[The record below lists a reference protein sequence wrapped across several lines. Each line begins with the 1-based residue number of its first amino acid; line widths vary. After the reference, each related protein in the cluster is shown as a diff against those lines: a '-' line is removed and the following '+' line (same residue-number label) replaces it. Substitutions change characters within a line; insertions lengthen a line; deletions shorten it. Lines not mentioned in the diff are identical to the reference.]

1 MEETRQRIVDGA
13 LSLHLEKGI
22 AATSIKDIA
31 SRAKVGVGTVY
42 FHFAT
47 YEEVVRACGVRVN
60 IITRPPTPDVF
71 EGVET
76 LTNRVER
83 LVHELFAFYE
93 RYHWFDRLR
102 CERDKLGF
110 VGQAVT
116 RREAAIVALVRE
128 ALRPVAHE
136 EPIVQTVVALTDF
149 TVHKSLIA
157 SGMST
162 SDAAKQVTIVL
173 MAWLTTATQSRDT

>member
-1 MEETRQRIVDGA
+1 MEQTRQRIVDGA

-31 SRAKVGVGTVY
+31 ARAQVGIGTVY
-42 FHFAT
+42 FHFPT
-47 YEEVVRACGVRVN
+47 YEEVVRACAVQVT
-60 IITRPPTPDVF
+60 ILTRPPTPEIF

-76 LTNRVER
+76 LEDRLER
-83 LVHELFAFYE
+83 LVDELFNFYD

-110 VGQAVT
+110 VGQGVS

-128 ALRPVAHE
+128 ALRPAGYE
-136 EPIVQTVVALTDF
+136 ESVVQTVVALTDF
-149 TVHKSLIA
+149 TVHKALIA

-162 SDAAKQVTIVL
+162 PAAVKQVATVL
-173 MAWLTTATQSRDT
+173 RTWLTATSFPPDN